1 MNLKTMLDSIDEST
15 ARSMVEAVGRVFDAL
30 VIESER
36 VQQTQT
42 PPKRDYNSAELS
54 RAVPGS
60 GWISDSSLRR
70 AAQDIA
76 EAVAQEQWTQGLI
89 SAVRWLRVLN

>member
-1 MNLKTMLDSIDEST
+1 MNLKTMLDNIDENT

-36 VQQTQT
+36 IQQSQT
-42 PPKRDYNSAELS
+42 PPKRDYNTAELS
-54 RAVPGS
+54 RAAPGG
-60 GWISDSSLRR
+60 GWISDSNLRR

-76 EAVAQEQWTQGLI
+76 EAVAQEQWTKGLV